1 MKAIK
6 FFAISAMA
14 AAMITSCSNE
24 DELSQ
29 SNYPSDNIIRI
40 TAGVNNAKTRAEG
53 AGTPLENP
61 LSLTVVN
68 KYTETTLAA
77 KYTYVNKVFKKN
89 DNVWTCSEAEAQ
101 TQPLL
106 WQNKETLVDIAA
118 LAPAQEGKFDGVY
131 NKETRKFSSFS
142 YSVADDQSTSSD
154 NNDLLYYYAKDFKP
168 GESLK
173 DGKLS
178 IQMNHAFC
186 MIDIVVT
193 LGTEFNKPNV
203 LDDSPIVKVTL
214 GGTKIAANVDVK
226 NAPTSSTTGTT
237 EGTTEG
243 STTTGSTTAS
253 FVTASG
259 EATDITTTKGTFT
272 PAVNAEK
279 KADPE
284 VNAISSFSCIAIPQT
299 VAANTFKVSLKT
311 AGKLYEW
318 TSDKEITLQ
327 SGYRYTLNLTMGNDV
342 VLLKGGSISATPWT
356 EITSD
361 KPLETD

>member
-14 AAMITSCSNE
+14 AAMITSCSSE

-53 AGTPLENP
+53 AGVTQLEKP

-68 KYTETTLAA
+68 KNDDATLAA
-77 KYTYVNKVFKKN
+77 KYTYVNKVFSKDEN
-89 DNVWTCSEAEAQ
+89 GVWNCSE
-101 TQPLL
+101 PLL
-106 WQNKETLVDIAA
+106 WQNDTQPVDIVAF
-118 LAPAQEGKFDGVY
+118 APAPNDKFNGVY
-131 NKETRKFSSFS
+131 TDGSIQPIT
-142 YSVADDQSTSSD
+142 YSVADDQSTKPD
-154 NNDLLYYYAKDFKP
+154 NNDLLYYYAPGIKP
-168 GESLK
+168 V
-173 DGKLS
+173 DKLVDKKLN
-178 IQMNHAFC
+178 IEMNHAFC

-193 LGTEFNKPNV
+193 LGTEFNKPEV
-203 LDDSPIVKVTL
+203 LKESPIVKVTL
-214 GGTKIAANVDVK
+214 GGTKIEANVDVK
-226 NAPTSSTTGTT
+226 NAAT
-237 EGTTEG
+237 
-243 STTTGSTTAS
+243 TTAS

-272 PAVNAEK
+272 PAVDAEAN
-279 KADPE
+279 ADPE
-284 VNAISSFSCIAIPQT
+284 KNAISNFSCIAIPQT

-311 AGKLYEW
+311 ADKLYEW
-318 TSDKEITLQ
+318 TSAAPVELK
-327 SGYRYTLNLTMGNDV
+327 SGYRYTLELTMGNNV
-342 VLLKGGSISATPWT
+342 VLLKGGSITAKPWT

>member
-53 AGTPLENP
+53 AGVTQLEKP

-68 KYTETTLAA
+68 KNDDATLAN
-77 KYTYVNKVFKKN
+77 KYTYVDQEFTKDENGAWN
-89 DNVWTCSEAEAQ
+89 CSEAEAQ
-101 TQPLL
+101 AQPLL

-131 NKETRKFSSFS
+131 NKETRNFSSFS

-193 LGTEFNKPNV
+193 LGTEFNKPEV

-214 GGTKIAANVDVK
+214 GGTKIAANVDVT
-226 NAPTSSTTGTT
+226 NA
-237 EGTTEG
+237 
-243 STTTGSTTAS
+243 AS
-253 FVTASG
+253 VVTASG

-272 PAVNAEK
+272 PAVDAEAN
-279 KADPE
+279 ADPE
-284 VNAISSFSCIAIPQT
+284 KNAISNFSCIAIPQT

-311 AGKLYEW
+311 ADKLYEW
-318 TSDKEITLQ
+318 TSAEPVELL
-327 SGYRYTLNLTMGNDV
+327 SGNRYKLELSMGNDV
-342 VLLKGGSISATPWT
+342 VLLKGGSITATKWT
-356 EITSD
+356 EIAGGS
-361 KPLETD
+361 LETD